1 MNEVKYQIFVSSTY
15 KDLINTREMVSK
27 TILNL
32 YQFPIGME
40 MFSADD
46 DEQWEVI
53 KETIDISDY
62 YILILGHRYGSETKE
77 GISYTEKEFDYAK
90 EIGIPILSF
99 IRDRKAP
106 TTPDERDNDP
116 QKIEK
121 LEAFLKKASGSKMCD
136 FWTCKEQ
143 LASQVAVALSKMFRK
158 TPRVGWI
165 RGDKGLSSEV
175 SEELARLSKANR
187 ELRDELDA
195 YKARIV
201 NRSPVIDVKLGF
213 DVKSGIDA
221 KSLEELGYSDVIPPE
236 RIESIPKELSEYVK
250 DEDLKEY
257 NSRLPNKKVIDDF
270 NKQNAMYHRLI
281 KGSFDLKIIVGN
293 NGNSP
298 ANEVLIDLQFPK
310 EILVIEEYELK
321 EIEEPE
327 LKLPKNPIEEGWKK
341 YRRDQEG
348 RLSLSIHNAINSM
361 KRPGV
366 FGSDFVLPH
375 ITPNIA
381 DRNTWCDIK
390 NNSVSIR
397 IKKLIHTREENF
409 DEIKIIPMEKGVY
422 KVKGSIVCEE
432 FETKKDLEI
441 EIVVK

>member
-15 KDLINTREMVSK
+15 KDLINTREMVTK
-27 TILNL
+27 IILNL

-106 TTPDERDNDP
+106 TTPDERDVDP

-121 LEAFLKKASGSKMCD
+121 LEAFLKKASDSKMCD
-136 FWTCKEQ
+136 FWTGKEQ
-143 LASQVAVALSKMFRK
+143 LASQVAVSLSKMFRK

-165 RGDKGLSSEV
+165 RADKVLSSEV
-175 SEELARLSKANR
+175 SEELARLRNANRDLSDEPDASKATH
-187 ELRDELDA
+187 
-195 YKARIV
+195 V
-201 NRSPVIDVKLGF
+201 TGSPSIHVHFGF

-221 KSLEELGYSDVIPPE
+221 KSLEELGYSDVIPLE
-236 RIESIPKELSEYVK
+236 RIESVPKELSEYVK
-250 DEDLKEY
+250 DKDLEEY
-257 NSRLPNKKVIDDF
+257 NSCLPNKKVIEDF
-270 NKQNAMYHRLI
+270 NEQNAMYHRLI
-281 KGSFDLKIIVGN
+281 NGSFDFTIIVGN

-298 ANEVLIDLQFPK
+298 ANEVLIDLQFPR

-327 LKLPKNPIEEGWKK
+327 LKIPKNPIEEGWKK

-348 RLSLSIHNAINSM
+348 KLSLHNAIEAM
-361 KRPGV
+361 MRPGS
-366 FGSDFVLPH
+366 FGSNFVLPH

-381 DRNTWCDIK
+381 NRNTWFDIK
-390 NNSVSIR
+390 DNSVSIR
-397 IKKLIHTREENF
+397 IKKLIHTREVNF
-409 DEIKIIPMEKGVY
+409 DEIKIIPMKKGVY
-422 KVKGSIVCEE
+422 KVTGSIVCEE
-432 FETKKDLEI
+432 FETKKDLKI